1 MNRWP
6 SPATEGEIVMSKP
19 DGNTKPVILA
29 EGLVRVPQLLGCRR
43 QAIIPMHDRVKG
55 VGE

>member
-1 MNRWP
+1 
-6 SPATEGEIVMSKP
+6 MSKP

-43 QAIIPMHDRVKG
+43 QAIIPMLDRVKG

>member
-43 QAIIPMHDRVKG
+43 HAIIPMHDRVKG